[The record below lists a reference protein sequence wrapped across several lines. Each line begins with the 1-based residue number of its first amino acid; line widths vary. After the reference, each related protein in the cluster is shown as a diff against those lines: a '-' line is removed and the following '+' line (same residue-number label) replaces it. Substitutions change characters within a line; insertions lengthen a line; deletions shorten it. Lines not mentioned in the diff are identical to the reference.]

1 MRSSLKEAISL
12 LKKWK
17 ATDTEM
23 IVCFSDGPPDTPN
36 TFFFS
41 ITGVVREVSGGW
53 VEVLGESGQF
63 RLKLDRPNTEFEYVE
78 TTDRRLEMED
88 DEREVASRL
97 FEGTLSVLWDDEKFC
112 VFTIA
117 REDEELD
124 SE

>member
-23 IVCFSDGPPDTPN
+23 IIFFSDGPPDTPN

-41 ITGVVREVSGGW
+41 IAGVVQEISDGW
-53 VEVLGESGQF
+53 VEVMGEGCQF

-78 TTDRRLEMED
+78 ATDRRLEMED
-88 DEREVASRL
+88 DEREVASQL

-117 REDEELD
+117 REDTELD